1 MAMSFQNDVIGYR
14 SSLAANREVFLLNY
28 REEFQAF
35 SETDALLYRMAALLA
50 TAHAEAGHTHLSHV
64 PLRFILKRQALNA
77 FEAVSAFQGYQGW
90 ATLRPGIE
98 AALVSGKWI
107 EDPAIAQ
114 VWRDPEQHKTAYIR
128 NYSGKGLVSSALPH
142 SKEFHEVL
150 NRIND
155 LFVHTNY
162 RYFEKHTRLQEVDA
176 EHLFLQF
183 TFNDDVVEHR
193 AHLYAFLHLT
203 RLLVHSLGEMYA
215 TQFSQHPELD
225 GHLPKVQSYFRERM
239 AAVAREAPE
248 NKETLT
254 GLGLWPES
262 LLLSDRGTTEA
273 I

>member
-1 MAMSFQNDVIGYR
+1 MEMSIQNDVIEYR

-28 REEFQAF
+28 REEFHAF
-35 SETDALLYRMAALLA
+35 SETDALLYRMAGLLA
-50 TAHAEAGHTHLSHV
+50 TAHAEAGYTQLSYV
-64 PLRFILKRQALNA
+64 PLLFILKRQALNA

-90 ATLRPGIE
+90 ATLRSGIE

-114 VWRDPEQHKTAYIR
+114 VWRDPEQHKTAYIK

-142 SKEFHEVL
+142 SEEFRELL

-155 LFVHTNY
+155 QFVHTNY
-162 RYFEKHTRLQEVDA
+162 RYFEKHTRLEEVDA

-183 TFNDDVVEHR
+183 TCNDDAVEHR

-215 TQFSQHPELD
+215 TQFGKRPELD
-225 GHLPKVQSYFRERM
+225 GHLSKLQSYFRERTV
-239 AAVAREAPE
+239 ALAREAPE
-248 NKETLT
+248 TKETLT

-262 LLLSDRGTTEA
+262 LLSSNGGTTEA
-273 I
+273 V